1 MRIIFSNKLTD
12 EFTILYVETDAGEE
26 MHLGEIIDIPLTDG
40 NTAAA
45 RIIAVAPESYK
56 LFDKTEVEQ
65 ILQMTP
71 EKLQTSVP
79 CSANVPEDT
88 GANIVICGIGFD
100 TVKTEYG
107 CSENRP
113 DITITPYKELRLG
126 KKSIYDYVQPGYTVP
141 PKVIAYLQT
150 KEPSLMSPGI
160 YTHPFKPEKH
170 LLGPYT
176 YTDGL
181 YRWDRDTWKYVLK
194 YGLTLPQSFIDHVMS
209 DEGTEFL
216 KKCGTKSDFWY
227 NKIEEL
233 EAGAPHLNLLPKD
246 GGDIPLDD
254 F

>member
-1 MRIIFSNKLTD
+1 MSNSI
-12 EFTILYVETDAGEE
+12 E
-26 MHLGEIIDIPLTDG
+26 IPLYNG

-45 RIIAVAPESYK
+45 RIIAIDPESYK
-56 LFDKTEVEQ
+56 LFDTMEVEK

-71 EKLQTSVP
+71 EELKTSVP
-79 CSANVPEDT
+79 CSANAQEKT
-88 GANIVICGIGFD
+88 GTFIVFSGIEYD
-100 TVKTEYG
+100 KVKSSSG
-107 CSENRP
+107 CFENRP
-113 DITITPYKELRLG
+113 EIRLTPYKELKLG
-126 KKSIYDYVQPGYTVP
+126 YKSIYDYVQVGYTVP

-150 KEPSLMSPGI
+150 KEPSIMSPGI
-160 YTHPFKPEKH
+160 YTHPFKPKKH

-227 NKIEEL
+227 NKIEVL
-233 EAGAPHLNLLPKD
+233 EAGAPHLNLMPTD
-246 GGDIPLDD
+246 CGDVPLDD